1 VNSADQPADLK
12 AGRRIRPA
20 TPADIGVI
28 RALLGEAIDTSPH
41 YNDAFKRQEK
51 ARFSADFLL
60 ALILA
65 DPWYVPIIEY
75 RGEVAGFVISIP
87 EFGVLWATWVYVS
100 PAFRRTAIAV
110 AAIGMLVRR
119 WDNGQFHKISCYV
132 RPDNTRSE
140 AVMAHF
146 DFERT
151 ALLRAHLFGQDYLLM
166 ERPLS
171 KVREGYAGE
180 IRLGRIRLLKLRLRA
195 LSRRT

>member
-1 VNSADQPADLK
+1 VNSIDQPTDLK

-28 RALLGEAIDTSPH
+28 RSLLLEAIDTSPY
-41 YNDAFKRQEK
+41 YNETFKAHEK
-51 ARFSADFLL
+51 ARLSADFLL
-60 ALILA
+60 ALISA
-65 DPWYVPIIEY
+65 DPWYVPVIEY
-75 RGEVAGFVISIP
+75 RDEVAGFVISIP

-140 AVMAHF
+140 TVMAHF
-146 DFERT
+146 GFERT
-151 ALLRAHLFGQDYLLM
+151 ALLRSHLFGQDYLLM
-166 ERPLS
+166 ERPLN
-171 KVREGYAGE
+171 KVNDGYANE

-195 LSRRT
+195 LLR